1 MMYVAERASKIEFV
15 YKEVTGDFG
24 KIFGGGTYLNR
35 LNRELVKI
43 LLTLNFGTNLLEIKK
58 SI

>member
-1 MMYVAERASKIEFV
+1 MIYVAERASKIEFV
-15 YKEVTGDFG
+15 YKEVTGNFG
-24 KIFGGGTYLNR
+24 KISGGETYLNR

-43 LLTLNFGTNLLEIKK
+43 LLTLNFGTSLLEIKK